1 MRVSTDEQ
9 AKDGGSLAAQE
20 AKLRAYCTMRG
31 EYTGGVLPIGN
42 VLVEGPLQPDTDEAE
57 IVTLIRTYR
66 AEGISIRAIADRFN
80 REGRKARGQQW
91 HPTTVARILKRN
103 AA

>member
-1 MRVSTDEQ
+1 
-9 AKDGGSLAAQE
+9 
-20 AKLRAYCTMRG
+20 
-31 EYTGGVLPIGN
+31 
-42 VLVEGPLQPDTDEAE
+42 
-57 IVTLIRTYR
+57 VTLIPTYR